1 MLWASFAKKKRLWPK
16 PLFWVSFAEIQ
27 PFWQKH
33 TVLSRF
39 RQNNAIWRFCHFEQL
54 FLKSSRFCLKRRFWA
69 GFAEIEPVWQIKQFP
84 AAFPRLKQFPKITV
98 LRSFYQKKA
107 IFAKTTVLSIF
118 AIFPFCAA
126 LSKSQPFLPQKVA
139 AHDLKWAF
147 CTIFM
152 ESALFSS
159 FEENFR
165 PEKSALFSRFKE
177 NFRRVWRFSEL
188 WPSKIRFGQNVLR
201 MIWKEHFVQ
210 FSWKVHCFSVED
222 DFRPVWRFWKHWRS
236 KMRFRQNVLSMT
248 WKERFVKSSWKAHCF
263 KVLARTLSQCDDFK
277 NFDPQKCDLPKTCC
291 VWPKKSVLY
300 NFPGKRTVFPF
311 WREFE
316 TSVEIFNSLSLKNA
330 ILAKRAAHDV
340 KRAFCINFM
349 KSALFSLFGENL
361 RRLWPF
367 SQLWRSQM
375 RFGQNVLRMTW
386 KERLYNFHGKR
397 TVLKFW
403 PEL

>member
-1 MLWASFAKKKRLWPK
+1 MPFPPKPVFWASFAKIDPFWPEALFWVDFAKITPFCHFEQLFLKSSRFCLKRRFWAGFAKLHSFEQRFPDLRNFEQNHCLKELLPKKAIFAKTTAVSIFCQKKRLWPK

-139 AHDLKWAF
+139 AHDPKWAF

-165 PEKSALFSRFKE
+165 P
-177 NFRRVWRFSEL
+177 VWRIL
-188 WPSKIRFGQNVLR
+188 
-201 MIWKEHFVQ
+201 
-210 FSWKVHCFSVED
+210 
-222 DFRPVWRFWKHWRS
+222 
-236 KMRFRQNVLSMT
+236 
-248 WKERFVKSSWKAHCF
+248 
-263 KVLARTLSQCDDFK
+263 RTLM
-277 NFDPQKCDLPKTCC
+277 
-291 VWPKKSVLY
+291 
-300 NFPGKRTVFPF
+300 
-311 WREFE
+311 
-316 TSVEIFNSLSLKNA
+316 LKNA
-330 ILAKRAAHDV
+330 I
-340 KRAFCINFM
+340 
-349 KSALFSLFGENL
+349 
-361 RRLWPF
+361 
-367 SQLWRSQM
+367 
-375 RFGQNVLRMTW
+375 
-386 KERLYNFHGKR
+386 
-397 TVLKFW
+397 
-403 PEL
+403 